1 MGQRVSELKAEI
13 KAATDRLKEAGLP
26 SPRVDAEE
34 LAAHVA
40 KVDRTQLHTVDSLD
54 TAVYRRLVE
63 RRASRE
69 PLQHITGRAH
79 FRGITVQVGPGVFV
93 PRPETEVVAGWA
105 IEALAGVRAPVVVDL
120 CSGSGVLALSI
131 AEEVPGAKVHAVEL
145 DQRAVAWLE
154 RNARGTRVSVHRA
167 DAAVALPQ
175 LDGKVHAVV
184 SNPPYVGEEEL
195 ADVDVEVRDHDPL
208 QALTGGPDGLDVIRV
223 IERRARRLLRRG
235 GLLVIEHSDRQGT
248 SAPELVE
255 TAGGWSDVA
264 DHKDLTG
271 RDRFVTARWE
281 G

>member
-1 MGQRVSELKAEI
+1 VSELKAEI

-255 TAGGWSDVA
+255 AAGGWSDVA

>member
-255 TAGGWSDVA
+255 AAGGWSDVA

>member
-1 MGQRVSELKAEI
+1 MSDVRAEI
-13 KAATDRLKEAGLP
+13 RAAAERLKEAGLP

-40 KVDRTQLHTVDSLD
+40 KVDRTALHTVDSLD
-54 TAVYRRLVE
+54 VEVYRRLVE
-63 RRASRE
+63 RRAERV

-79 FRGITVQVGPGVFV
+79 FRGITVEVGPGVFV

-105 IEALAGVRAPVVVDL
+105 IEALSEVRAPLVVDL

-131 AEEVPGAKVHAVEL
+131 AAEVSGAKVHAVEL

-154 RNARGTRVSVHRA
+154 RTARGTRVSVHRA

-184 SNPPYVGEEEL
+184 SNPPYVGTDEMDL
-195 ADVDVEVRDHDPL
+195 VDAEVREHDPH
-208 QALTGGPDGLDVIRV
+208 QALVAGADGLDVIRV
-223 IERRARRLLRRG
+223 VERRARRLLRRG
-235 GLLVIEHSDRQGT
+235 GLLVVEHSDRQGK
-248 SAPELVE
+248 SAPALLEA
-255 TAGGWSDVA
+255 AGGWVDIA
-264 DHKDLTG
+264 DHKDLTK
-271 RDRFVTARWE
+271 RDRFVTARWN

>member
-1 MGQRVSELKAEI
+1 MSDVRAEI
-13 KAATDRLKEAGLP
+13 KAAAERLTEAGLS

-40 KVDRTQLHTVDSLD
+40 KVDRTQLHTVDSID
-54 TAVYRRLVE
+54 VEVYRRLVE
-63 RRASRE
+63 RRAERV

-105 IEALAGVRAPVVVDL
+105 IEALAGVRSPVVVDL

-131 AEEVPGAKVHAVEL
+131 ASEVSGAKVHAVEL

-154 RNARGTRVSVHRA
+154 RNARGTRVTVHRA
-167 DAAVALPQ
+167 DAAVALPE

-184 SNPPYVGEEEL
+184 SNPPYVGTDEMDL
-195 ADVDVEVRDHDPL
+195 VDAEVLDHDPH
-208 QALTGGPDGLDVIRV
+208 QALVAGADGLDVIRV
-223 IERRARRLLRRG
+223 VERRARRLLRRG
-235 GLLVIEHSDRQGT
+235 GLLVIEHSDRQGKA
-248 SAPELVE
+248 APQLLEA
-255 TAGGWSDVA
+255 AGGWSEIE
-264 DHKDLTG
+264 DHKDLTK
-271 RDRFVTARWE
+271 RDRFVTARWT

>member
-1 MGQRVSELKAEI
+1 MSDVRAEI
-13 KAATDRLKEAGLP
+13 KAAAERLTEAGLS

-40 KVDRTQLHTVDSLD
+40 KVDRTQLHTVDSID
-54 TAVYRRLVE
+54 VEVYRRLVE
-63 RRASRE
+63 RRAERV

-105 IEALAGVRAPVVVDL
+105 IDALAGVRSPVVVDL

-131 AEEVPGAKVHAVEL
+131 ASEVSGAKVHAVEL

-154 RNARGTRVSVHRA
+154 RNARGTRVTVHRA
-167 DAAVALPQ
+167 DAAVALPE

-184 SNPPYVGEEEL
+184 SNPPYVGTDEMDL
-195 ADVDVEVRDHDPL
+195 VDAEVRDHDPH
-208 QALTGGPDGLDVIRV
+208 QALVAGADGLDVIRV
-223 IERRARRLLRRG
+223 VERRARRLLRRG
-235 GLLVIEHSDRQGT
+235 GLLVIEHSDRQGKA
-248 SAPELVE
+248 APQLLEA
-255 TAGGWSDVA
+255 AGGWSEIE
-264 DHKDLTG
+264 DHKDLTK
-271 RDRFVTARWE
+271 RDRFVTARWT

>member
-1 MGQRVSELKAEI
+1 VSELKAEI

-63 RRASRE
+63 RRAGRE

-255 TAGGWSDVA
+255 AAGGWSDVA

>member
-1 MGQRVSELKAEI
+1 MSDVRAEI
-13 KAATDRLKEAGLP
+13 KAAAERLTEAGQS

-40 KVDRTQLHTVDSLD
+40 KVDRTQLHTVDSID
-54 TAVYRRLVE
+54 VEVYRRLVE
-63 RRASRE
+63 RRAERV

-105 IEALAGVRAPVVVDL
+105 IDALAGVRSPVVVDL

-131 AEEVPGAKVHAVEL
+131 ASEVSGAKVHAVEL

-154 RNARGTRVSVHRA
+154 RNARGTRVTVHRA
-167 DAAVALPQ
+167 DAAVALPE

-184 SNPPYVGEEEL
+184 SNPPYVGTDEMDL
-195 ADVDVEVRDHDPL
+195 VDAEVRDHDPH
-208 QALTGGPDGLDVIRV
+208 QALVAGADGLDVIRV
-223 IERRARRLLRRG
+223 VERRARRLLRRG
-235 GLLVIEHSDRQGT
+235 GLLVIEHSDRQGKA
-248 SAPELVE
+248 APQLLEA
-255 TAGGWSDVA
+255 AGGWSEIE
-264 DHKDLTG
+264 DHKDLTK
-271 RDRFVTARWE
+271 RDRFVTARWT

>member
-1 MGQRVSELKAEI
+1 
-13 KAATDRLKEAGLP
+13 
-26 SPRVDAEE
+26 
-34 LAAHVA
+34 
-40 KVDRTQLHTVDSLD
+40 
-54 TAVYRRLVE
+54 
-63 RRASRE
+63 
-69 PLQHITGRAH
+69 
-79 FRGITVQVGPGVFV
+79 
-93 PRPETEVVAGWA
+93 
-105 IEALAGVRAPVVVDL
+105 
-120 CSGSGVLALSI
+120 
-131 AEEVPGAKVHAVEL
+131 
-145 DQRAVAWLE
+145 VAWLE

-255 TAGGWSDVA
+255 AAGGWSDVA

>member
-1 MGQRVSELKAEI
+1 VSDVRAEI
-13 KAATDRLKEAGLP
+13 RAAAERLKEAGLP

-40 KVDRTQLHTVDSLD
+40 KVDRTALHTVDSLD
-54 TAVYRRLVE
+54 VEVYRRLVE
-63 RRASRE
+63 RRAERV

-79 FRGITVQVGPGVFV
+79 FRGITVEVGPGVFV

-105 IEALAGVRAPVVVDL
+105 IEALSEVRAPLVVDL

-131 AEEVPGAKVHAVEL
+131 AAEVSGAKVHAVEL

-184 SNPPYVGEEEL
+184 SNPPYVGTDEMDL
-195 ADVDVEVRDHDPL
+195 VDAEVREHDPH
-208 QALTGGPDGLDVIRV
+208 QALVAGADGLDVIRV
-223 IERRARRLLRRG
+223 VERRARRLLRRG
-235 GLLVIEHSDRQGT
+235 GLLVVEHSDRQGK
-248 SAPELVE
+248 SAPALLEA
-255 TAGGWSDVA
+255 AGGWVDIA
-264 DHKDLTG
+264 DHKDLTK
-271 RDRFVTARWE
+271 RDRFVTARWN

>member
-1 MGQRVSELKAEI
+1 MSDVRAEI
-13 KAATDRLKEAGLP
+13 KAAAERLTEAGLS

-40 KVDRTQLHTVDSLD
+40 KVDRTQLHTVDSID
-54 TAVYRRLVE
+54 VEVYRRLVE
-63 RRASRE
+63 RRAERV

-105 IEALAGVRAPVVVDL
+105 IEALAGVRSPVVVDL

-131 AEEVPGAKVHAVEL
+131 ASEVSGAKVHAVEL

-154 RNARGTRVSVHRA
+154 RNARGTRVTVHRA
-167 DAAVALPQ
+167 DAAVALPE

-184 SNPPYVGEEEL
+184 SNPPYVGTDEMDL
-195 ADVDVEVRDHDPL
+195 VDAEVRDHDPH
-208 QALTGGPDGLDVIRV
+208 QALVAGADGLDVIRV
-223 IERRARRLLRRG
+223 VERRARRLLRRG
-235 GLLVIEHSDRQGT
+235 GLLVIEHSDRQGKA
-248 SAPELVE
+248 APQLLEA
-255 TAGGWSDVA
+255 AGGWSEIE
-264 DHKDLTG
+264 DHKDLTK
-271 RDRFVTARWE
+271 RDRFVTARWT